1 MRIPDQQGQNHGQ
14 GGDDHH
20 PTKHGGRLAASKTQS
35 KSGGTHQQDEN
46 RDGQLPAIVI
56 RNHIGGWC
64 HAGSG
69 NGIKNRDGGGQ
80 KNLKS
85 RNHQGHASDKQPKLA
100 GGTGFFTALFF
111 AGDFFPA
118 QGQKEYHQSK
128 KQNQKVTLIG
138 WSLGGYL
145 ARETARDNPELV
157 EQVITIASPL
167 FGGAKY
173 TSIAD
178 YYAEKQGIQLDEL
191 EQQIEARYDIP
202 LQVPSLSIYSK
213 LDNIVS
219 WQTCIDTRTPLITH
233 KEVQATHL
241 GMILNPDVYKTISEY
256 LYDHFHRLDPK
267 D

>member
-1 MRIPDQQGQNHGQ
+1 MKLEDRSQIQVPKRYQIALEVAGFWDVCKLVWNLPQFSDHAKGKGEPILVLPGYGTGDQITFPLRQYLSYLGYQVEGWDLGLNHGNV
-14 GGDDHH
+14 
-20 PTKHGGRLAASKTQS
+20 PVLMEAFRKRLL
-35 KSGGTHQQDEN
+35 E
-46 RDGQLPAIVI
+46 
-56 RNHIGGWC
+56 
-64 HAGSG
+64 
-69 NGIKNRDGGGQ
+69 
-80 KNLKS
+80 
-85 RNHQGHASDKQPKLA
+85 
-100 GGTGFFTALFF
+100 F
-111 AGDFFPA
+111 
-118 QGQKEYHQSK
+118 SK